1 MHWLHGFPYRQAIH
15 LRSGR
20 NGVVFDQHLTAICDL
35 LDVGRDMQAIV
46 AKLVQLHAVLVVHHA
61 DRLAWN
67 ESQASNVGGRRRR
80 GLDLHPRLSHG
91 GASRA
96 HAEQEQGAA
105 AVLRAQGP
113 DRAMVSRCGWGGIR
127 RAHRRRRGARSIANH
142 ISHYDKMRAV
152 DSVEAQRPNRNG
164 PQRKRMRWHYDYL
177 KKLMWEQRRQESTR
191 APITKVRMQAAAIS
205 D

>member
-1 MHWLHGFPYRQAIH
+1 MSPEPSFSKSWRQIARSSRWAPTPHSGVRRALLGMHWLHGFPYRQAIH

-113 DRAMVSRCGWGGIR
+113 DRAMVSRCG
-127 RAHRRRRGARSIANH
+127 
-142 ISHYDKMRAV
+142 
-152 DSVEAQRPNRNG
+152 
-164 PQRKRMRWHYDYL
+164 
-177 KKLMWEQRRQESTR
+177 
-191 APITKVRMQAAAIS
+191 
-205 D
+205 

>member
-67 ESQASNVGGRRRR
+67 ESQASNMGGAPKAWSRSSPTAFARRR
-80 GLDLHPRLSHG
+80 LT
-91 GASRA
+91 
-96 HAEQEQGAA
+96 
-105 AVLRAQGP
+105 
-113 DRAMVSRCGWGGIR
+113 C
-127 RAHRRRRGARSIANH
+127 AR
-142 ISHYDKMRAV
+142 
-152 DSVEAQRPNRNG
+152 
-164 PQRKRMRWHYDYL
+164 
-177 KKLMWEQRRQESTR
+177 
-191 APITKVRMQAAAIS
+191 
-205 D
+205 